1 MNKKILCILLSLTV
15 FISGCSSAD
24 PDIISYQSNETKTV
38 SLTEDTQEEL
48 FSNKLAVVDENKQDS
63 KDSTMTSSASIL
75 VDRSTKEVLYA
86 NNVFERLYPASLTK
100 LATALM
106 VFRYGNL
113 DDIVT
118 ISYDA
123 SHITEPGAKLC
134 GFSEGDKVSLNTL
147 LNCMLVYS
155 GNDAA
160 TAIADHLFENET
172 TFCEKVNQELKTLG
186 ATNTHFVN
194 SHGLDE
200 KEHYT
205 TAYDLYL
212 IFNALFEYDQFKT
225 IINEASYKAEYST
238 KDGRQVLKYF
248 ANTNQYLSGLTEAPD
263 HITVIGG
270 KTGTTDLAGNCLIL
284 YSTDES
290 NKEYISLV
298 LNANG
303 KVDLYKQM
311 NYLLSK
317 IK

>member
-38 SLTEDTQEEL
+38 SLTEDTQEDL

-225 IINEASYKAEYST
+225 IINEASYKAE
-238 KDGRQVLKYF
+238 
-248 ANTNQYLSGLTEAPD
+248 
-263 HITVIGG
+263 
-270 KTGTTDLAGNCLIL
+270 
-284 YSTDES
+284 
-290 NKEYISLV
+290 
-298 LNANG
+298 
-303 KVDLYKQM
+303 
-311 NYLLSK
+311 
-317 IK
+317 

>member
-24 PDIISYQSNETKTV
+24 PDIFSYQSNETKTV
-38 SLTEDTQEEL
+38 SLTEDTQEDL

>member
-38 SLTEDTQEEL
+38 SLTEDTQEDL